1 MTRVPGTHMALM
13 DSTWQNVTDP
23 IFHFAET
30 RPEAPALIE
39 GHRTINYRDLA
50 SLVAKASVYHANL
63 GIEPGQRVCV
73 SMTNSINHF
82 VLSLGLLRLG
92 ATLMPAPYTPQQPPA
107 VTTLAKFAIRMLFL
121 EPGVPAPMGY
131 RALTVEPST
140 WLDNIAK
147 LSGDRRFN
155 GSGDEIYTISLTSGT
170 TGTPKGSL
178 TSHLQYFTRLK
189 AYTELLGDSGAFS
202 ADNPANFLLTANIGF
217 TTFFRRMISHLII
230 GGPVVILPEYLHVV
244 DLVKAIAVW
253 ENALCFVPTALCRV
267 LIACAPAQG
276 LLFPKLRVLA
286 AGGGSLYAE
295 DKLRVLARV
304 TPNFYEFYGASGFGT
319 LSVLPPSVMR
329 EKAESVGRAPSFVEI
344 EVVDPQGNRMPP
356 GAVGRLRC
364 RGSESKGFAAEND
377 VEGDERFRDG
387 WYYPGDIGYLDTDGY
402 IFLKGRTVDLIQR
415 PGGDIFSSDI
425 ESVIAQHPSV
435 QEVAAVGLPRAG
447 GPGEEIVAVVVTRGE
462 AQHEA
467 LAQHCR
473 TKLPPERWPDRVF
486 YTQSLP
492 KTPGG
497 KLDRM
502 AVKTMANVEMKRR
515 AGLA

>member
-1 MTRVPGTHMALM
+1 MALM

-23 IFHFAET
+23 IFHFAAT

-92 ATLMPAPYTPQQPPA
+92 ATLMAAPYTPQQPPA
-107 VTTLAKFAIRMLFL
+107 ITTLAKFGIRMIFL
-121 EPGVPAPMGY
+121 EPGVPAPTGY
-131 RALTVEPST
+131 RSMTVEPST

-178 TSHLQYFTRLK
+178 TSHLQYFTRLR
-189 AYTELLGDSGAFS
+189 AYTELLGDSGVFS
-202 ADNPANFLLTANIGF
+202 DDNPANFLLTANVGF
-217 TTFFRRMISHLII
+217 TTFFRRMVSHLMI
-230 GGPVVILPEYLHVV
+230 GGPVVILPEYLHVI
-244 DLVKAIAVW
+244 DLVKAIASW
-253 ENALCFVPTALCRV
+253 ENALCFVPSAMCRV
-267 LIACAPAQG
+267 LSACAPAEG

-286 AGGGSLYAE
+286 AGGGALYAE
-295 DKLRVLARV
+295 DKLRVLSHVA
-304 TPNFYEFYGASGFGT
+304 PNFYEFYGASGFGT

-329 EKAESVGRAPSFVEI
+329 EKADSVGHAPSFVEV
-344 EVVDPQGNRMPP
+344 EVVDTQGNRLPP

-387 WYYPGDIGYLDTDGY
+387 WYYPGDIGYLDAEGY
-402 IFLKGRTVDLIQR
+402 IFIKGRTVDLIQR
-415 PGGDIFSSDI
+415 PGGDIYSSDI
-425 ESVIAQHPSV
+425 EAVIAQHPTV
-435 QEVAAVGLPRAG
+435 QEVAAVGLPRAS

-502 AVKTMANVEMKRR
+502 QVKSMANVEIKRR
-515 AGLA
+515 AGLV

>member
-1 MTRVPGTHMALM
+1 MN
-13 DSTWQNVTDP
+13 SSSQNVTDP

-30 RPEAPALIE
+30 RPNAPALIE

-50 SLVAKASVYHANL
+50 ALVAKATVYHANL
-63 GIEPGQRVCV
+63 GIEPGHRVCV

-92 ATLMPAPYTPQQPPA
+92 ATLMAAPYTPQQPPA
-107 VTTLAKFAIRMLFL
+107 LTTLTKFGIRMLYL
-121 EPGVPAPMGY
+121 EPGVAAPAGY
-131 RALTVEPST
+131 RAVTVDPASL
-140 WLDNIAK
+140 LDTIGK
-147 LSGDRRFN
+147 LSGDRRFV

-178 TSHLQYFTRLK
+178 TSQLQYFTRLK
-189 AYTELLGDSGAFS
+189 AYIELLGDTGIYSE
-202 ADNPANFLLTANIGF
+202 DNPANFLLTANVGF
-217 TTFFRRMISHLII
+217 TTFFRRMLSHLMV
-230 GGPVVILPEYLHVV
+230 GAPVVILPEFLHVI
-244 DLVKAIAVW
+244 DLVKAIASW
-253 ENALCFVPTALCRV
+253 DNAFCFVPSAMCRV
-267 LIACAPAQG
+267 LTACAPAEG
-276 LLFPKLRVLA
+276 FLFPKLRVLA
-286 AGGGSLYAE
+286 AGGGALYAE
-295 DKLRVLARV
+295 DKLRVLSHV
-304 TPNFYEFYGASGFGT
+304 TPNFYECYGASGFGT

-344 EVVDPQGNRMPP
+344 EIVDPQGHTVPP

-387 WYYPGDIGYLDTDGY
+387 WYYPGDIGTLDADGF

-435 QEVAAVGLPRAG
+435 QEVAAVGLPRAS
-447 GPGEEIVAVVVTRGE
+447 GPGEEIVAVVVSRGE
-462 AQHEA
+462 SQHEA

-473 TKLPPERWPDRVF
+473 TKLPPDRWPDRVF

-502 AVKTMANVEMKRR
+502 QVIAMANVEIKRR